1 MELSYFLSE
10 EYQKKKQFD
19 FEVLIIHMKMIL
31 EGIESLTKK
40 ERKMLIKGGVIK
52 IPKRNFRPVIV
63 QPKQSEEEMNI

>member
-1 MELSYFLSE
+1 MEKSYFLSE

-31 EGIESLTKK
+31 EGIENLTKK

-52 IPKRNFRPVIV
+52 RPKR
-63 QPKQSEEEMNI
+63 

>member
-1 MELSYFLSE
+1 MEKSYFLSE

-31 EGIESLTKK
+31 EGIENLTKK

-52 IPKRNFRPVIV
+52 RPKRTFRPIIV
-63 QPKQSEEEMNI
+63 QPE